1 MVRIVFHID
10 VNSAFLSRSAK
21 QVLEQGY
28 KVDIRDIVSVV
39 CVQETRKGIVMA
51 SSAPAK
57 KIWIKAPMRIA
68 DARKIFPW
76 VKIAPPDYKYYKK
89 CSDEMMNILK
99 SKFRLFQQFSIDECF
114 VEYTED
120 MQREY
125 WDPVDVA
132 NQIREYIKRKC
143 GFTVNVWV
151 WNNKFLAKMASDM
164 KKPNG
169 LTIIRKKDS
178 RKMLSP
184 LPIDSFFGIGKKTAP
199 RLKELGINTIGDL
212 INRID
217 EDDNATKEVFG
228 KFYYVIKDWIDGK
241 GGDEINTEPWD
252 PKSVGH
258 STTLFSDALSV
269 EELEKPLK
277 ELSEEVSRDAKREGK
292 KGKTVQLV
300 LKDNEFKI
308 INRSKR
314 LGKLS
319 NEFEDIYKIAYE
331 LLKANYDGRPI
342 RLIGVTLQQLQN
354 PKETYEQLSILD
366 NYEQIKE
373 ENETRL
379 LIGDL
384 NRLMHKSVFKTMGDH
399 LKENPNGTKRSRWDV
414 FWILTC
420 WERCF

>member
-1 MVRIVFHID
+1 MSKIILHID
-10 VNSAFLSRSAK
+10 LNAFFVRCEEIKDPS
-21 QVLEQGY
+21 LEG
-28 KVDIRDIVSVV
+28 KPVIIGHNGRGGIVST
-39 CVQETRKGIVMA
+39 CSYA
-51 SSAPAK
+51 
-57 KIWIKAPMRIA
+57 
-68 DARKIFPW
+68 ARKYGVHSGMPTYQALLKCKDAIL
-76 VKIAPPDYKYYKK
+76 ISGDYRYYEQKSNEFFAFIKKYTTLV
-89 CSDEMMNILK
+89 EPA
-99 SKFRLFQQFSIDECF
+99 SIDECYADF
-114 VEYTED
+114 TNVLKDESEPIGFLRNLQKELYKETKLFCSIG
-120 MQREY
+120 
-125 WDPVDVA
+125 VA
-132 NQIREYIKRKC
+132 PTR
-143 GFTVNVWV
+143 
-151 WNNKFLAKMASDM
+151 FLAKMASDM
-164 KKPNG
+164 RKPNG

-178 RKMLSP
+178 RRMLSP

-217 EDDNATKEVFG
+217 ADDNATKEVFG

-277 ELSEEVSRDAKREGK
+277 ELSKEVSRDAKREGK

-354 PKETYEQLSILD
+354 PKETYEQLSMFD

-384 NRLMHKSVFKTMGDH
+384 NRMMHKSVFKTMGDH
-399 LKENPNGTKRSRWDV
+399 LKENPNGTKRSR
-414 FWILTC
+414 
-420 WERCF
+420 